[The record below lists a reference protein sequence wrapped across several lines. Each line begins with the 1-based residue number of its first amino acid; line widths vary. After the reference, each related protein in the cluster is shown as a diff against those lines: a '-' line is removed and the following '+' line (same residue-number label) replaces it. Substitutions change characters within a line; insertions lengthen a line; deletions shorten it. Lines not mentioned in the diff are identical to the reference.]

1 MRQARTQRPVRVL
14 DLMALVVAVALTLVA
29 HPLMKAIVPADSHD
43 TWDRRQY
50 VVHLTSLV
58 LSLWTATLLALML
71 AGPRA
76 EIRRACR
83 SPGHAALFAVAAAF
97 SFLAV
102 QQVVTAL
109 VLGGIVGWPPEMVRY
124 FWVFNVLEPAA
135 DASAASVIAVW
146 LILALTRTGRV
157 SSGWLDRL
165 GCAVGLIWILWG
177 LVNHLVWFLPI
188 RWLQTSG
195 IR

>member
-1 MRQARTQRPVRVL
+1 VRQARIRRPVRLL
-14 DLMALVVAVALTLVA
+14 DLMALVAAVALTLVS
-29 HPLMKAIVPADSHD
+29 HPLMKAVVPADSHD

-50 VVHLTSLV
+50 VIHLASLV
-58 LSLWTATLLALML
+58 LSFWTATLFALVL
-71 AGPRA
+71 SGPRA

-83 SPGHAALFAVAAAF
+83 CPGHAALFAVAAAF

-109 VLGGIVGWPPEMVRY
+109 ILAGIVGWPPRMVRF
-124 FWVFNVLEPAA
+124 FWAFNVLEPAA

-146 LILALTRTGRV
+146 LILALTRTGRA
-157 SSGWLDRL
+157 SSSWLDRL
-165 GCAVGLIWILWG
+165 GCALGLIWILWG
-177 LVNHLVWFLPI
+177 LVNHLVGFLPI

-195 IR
+195 IW

>member
-1 MRQARTQRPVRVL
+1 VRQARTQRPVRVL

>member
-1 MRQARTQRPVRVL
+1 MRQAQNRRPVRLL
-14 DLMALVVAVALTLVA
+14 DLMALVAAVALTLVA
-29 HPLMKAIVPADSHD
+29 HPLMKAVVPADSHD

-50 VVHLTSLV
+50 VVHLISLV
-58 LSLWTATLLALML
+58 LSFWTATLLALVL
-71 AGPRA
+71 TGPRA
-76 EIRRACR
+76 EIRRVCR
-83 SPGHAALFAVAAAF
+83 SPGHAAILAVAATF

-109 VLGGIVGWPPEMVRY
+109 VLGGIVGWPPGMVRF

-146 LILALTRTGRV
+146 LSLALTRTGRA

-165 GCAVGLIWILWG
+165 GCALGLVWILWG
-177 LVNHLVWFLPI
+177 SVNHLVWFLPI